1 MFTGR
6 MDYRPNIDAVQWF
19 AREVLPVLRQ
29 RAANARFWIVGAAP
43 TGEVRALA
51 GLPGVHV
58 TGRVPDTRPYLAAAD
73 VVVAPLRIA
82 RGIQNKLLE
91 AMAMARPV
99 VATPEAFQGVRA
111 EPGRDILLASGVGET
126 VQRITEVLDGRH
138 GAMGAAARRAV
149 EASHRWSVTLRPLD
163 RLFGVTHPEPVRA
176 DPPA

>member
-1 MFTGR
+1 

-29 RAANARFWIVGAAP
+29 RVPAARFWIVGAAP
-43 TGEVRALA
+43 SSQVRALA
-51 GLPGVHV
+51 ELPGVQV

-99 VATPEAFQGVRA
+99 VATPEAFEGVRA

-126 VQRITEVLDGRH
+126 VQMIADVLDGRH
-138 GAMGAAARRAV
+138 AMMGAAARRAV
-149 EASHRWSVTLRPLD
+149 EAAHQWSVTLRPLD
-163 RLFGVTHPEPVRA
+163 ALFGLTRPEPAQA
-176 DPPA
+176 DLPA